1 MYLYLYHIQQ
11 LPYILLLC
19 ASCDLRNFNKN
30 KQKYLKSIKPAKNT
44 KKYTKNKKYK
54 SVWAFITLGFW
65 TWGRYGHMDMG
76 VSSSRSSLADS
87 PSITITSWPMEWNGM
102 VNCFLLSNFMANIC
116 RLWPRSRVGDPAEMH
131 LGSGV
136 SRQPQPR
143 LQLKSYNF
151 IFIFICSR
159 LAFASSAGFTF
170 LYNLIRMCFFG

>member
-1 MYLYLYHIQQ
+1 LSIYHSRF
-11 LPYILLLC
+11 L
-19 ASCDLRNFNKN
+19 DM
-30 KQKYLKSIKPAKNT
+30 
-44 KKYTKNKKYK
+44 
-54 SVWAFITLGFW
+54 GE
-65 TWGRYGHMDMG
+65 RYGHMDMG

-170 LYNLIRMCFFG
+170 LYNLIRMCFSGNCIIFFYYQMQPSSVWLETGVHVIWPGAGPWSCW

>member
-1 MYLYLYHIQQ
+1 MGE
-11 LPYILLLC
+11 
-19 ASCDLRNFNKN
+19 
-30 KQKYLKSIKPAKNT
+30 T
-44 KKYTKNKKYK
+44 
-54 SVWAFITLGFW
+54 
-65 TWGRYGHMDMG
+65 YGHMDMG

-170 LYNLIRMCFFG
+170 LYNLIRMCFSGNCIIFFTTKCSHLASGWRLVFMLYDPERVHEVVDKWEIWQIHMGRRWMDSHAAATL